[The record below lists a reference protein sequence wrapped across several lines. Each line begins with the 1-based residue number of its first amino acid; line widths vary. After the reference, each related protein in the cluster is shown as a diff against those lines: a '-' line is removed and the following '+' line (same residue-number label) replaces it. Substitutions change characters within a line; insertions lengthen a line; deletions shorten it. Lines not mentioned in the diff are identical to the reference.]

1 MIRTLVISMLMA
13 TLVTV
18 APSYAQERTLP
29 PVDEGAGDSSWAA
42 FKKRLM
48 TAIEKKDKQFL
59 LSILDPKVRSQD
71 ERARGVATF
80 RKQWEL
86 DAADSPVW
94 RELANA
100 LALGTAYVKRGDKAP
115 RELCAPYVLGHWPGD
130 FAPATHAVAV
140 GRDTLVQAEPSSTS
154 ASLGKLSYDIVP
166 VTDWEVDDKAD
177 PKQKWVRI
185 RYKQR
190 DGYVPE
196 ELLRSP
202 IEHAACF
209 VKGPN
214 GWRMIALA
222 PAGGE

>member
-1 MIRTLVISMLMA
+1 MLRTPLLPLVFAALLMA
-13 TLVTV
+13 V
-18 APSYAQERTLP
+18 PSHAQERKLP
-29 PVDEGAGDSSWAA
+29 PVDEAAGDSSWLA

-59 LSILDPKVRSQD
+59 LSILDPKIRSQD

-86 DAADSPVW
+86 DAADTPVW

-100 LALGTAYVKRGDKAP
+100 LAIGSAFVQRDKAP
-115 RELCAPYVLGHWPGD
+115 RELCAPYILGRWPGD
-130 FAPATHAVAV
+130 VPPTTHAVAI
-140 GRDTLVQAEPSSTS
+140 GRETLVQAEPSSAS
-154 ASLGKLSYDIVP
+154 ASIGKLEHDIVA
-166 VTDWEVDDKAD
+166 VSDWEVDDKSD

-185 RYKQR
+185 RFKQR

-196 ELLRSP
+196 EQVRSP

-214 GWRMIALA
+214 GWRMTALA

>member
-1 MIRTLVISMLMA
+1 MRIPLFPIVFAAL
-13 TLVTV
+13 LTV
-18 APSYAQERTLP
+18 SPSPAQERKLP
-29 PVDEGAGDSSWAA
+29 PVDEAAGDSSWLA

-100 LALGTAYVKRGDKAP
+100 LALGTAYVKRDKAP
-115 RELCAPYVLGHWPGD
+115 RELCAPYVLGRWPED
-130 FAPATHAVAV
+130 VRPSTHAVAI
-140 GRDTLVQAEPSSTS
+140 GRETLVQSEPSSAS
-154 ASLGKLSYDIVP
+154 ASLGKLEYDIV
-166 VTDWEVDDKAD
+166 EVDDWEIDDKSD

-185 RYKQR
+185 RFKQR

-196 ELLRSP
+196 EQMRSP

-209 VKGPN
+209 VKGTN
-214 GWRMIALA
+214 GWRMMALA

>member
-1 MIRTLVISMLMA
+1 MIRTLAVPIVLA
-13 TLVTV
+13 ALVAA
-18 APSYAQERTLP
+18 APSFAQERTLP
-29 PVDEGAGDSSWAA
+29 PADEAAGDSSWLA

-86 DAADSPVW
+86 DTADSPVW

-100 LALGTAYVKRGDKAP
+100 LALGTAYVKRDKAP
-115 RELCAPYVLGHWPGD
+115 RELCAPYVLGRWPGD
-130 FAPATHAVAV
+130 VEPVTHAVAI
-140 GRDTLVQAEPSSTS
+140 GRETLVQAEPSSTS
-154 ASLGKLSYDIVP
+154 AALGKLSYQIVS
-166 VTDWEVDDKAD
+166 VSDWEVDDKAD

-196 ELLRSP
+196 EQVRSP
-202 IEHAACF
+202 IEQAACF

-214 GWRMIALA
+214 GWRMTALA

>member
-1 MIRTLVISMLMA
+1 MIRTRFVPLLLA
-13 TLVTV
+13 ALFA
-18 APSYAQERTLP
+18 APLYAQERKLP
-29 PVDEGAGDSSWAA
+29 PADEAARDSSWLT

-48 TAIEKKDKQFL
+48 SAIEKKDKQFL

-86 DAADSPVW
+86 DADDSPVW

-100 LALGTAYVKRGDKAP
+100 LALGTAYVTRDKAP

-130 FAPATHAVAV
+130 LSPTTHAVAI
-140 GRDTLVQAEPSSTS
+140 GRETLVQAEPSSAS
-154 ASLGKLSYDIVP
+154 ALLGTLSHDIVA
-166 VTDWEVDDKAD
+166 VTDWEVDDRKDA
-177 PKQKWVRI
+177 KQTWVRI
-185 RYKQR
+185 RFKQR

-196 ELLRSP
+196 EQIRSP

-209 VKGPN
+209 VKGAN
-214 GWRMIALA
+214 GWRMMAFA

>member
-1 MIRTLVISMLMA
+1 MIRIPLVAILFA
-13 TLVTV
+13 ALTAV
-18 APSYAQERTLP
+18 PSLHAQERKLA
-29 PVDEGAGDSSWAA
+29 PVDEGAGDSSWLA
-42 FKKRLM
+42 FKKRLL

-86 DAADSPVW
+86 DAADTPVW

-100 LALGTAYVKRGDKAP
+100 LALGTAYLKRDKAP
-115 RELCAPYVLGHWPGD
+115 RELCAPYVLGRWPED
-130 FAPATHAVAV
+130 VRPTTHAVAI
-140 GRDTLVQAEPSSTS
+140 GRDTLVQAEPSSAS
-154 ASLGKLSYDIVP
+154 ASLGKLEYDIVE
-166 VTDWEVDDKAD
+166 VSDWEVDDKSD
-177 PKQKWVRI
+177 PKQKWVHI
-185 RYKQR
+185 RFRQR

-196 ELLRSP
+196 EQMRSP

-209 VKGPN
+209 VKGTN